1 MTKTSE
7 KISCIDIGSN
17 AIKYRQYR
25 LINKKLLELDTFKR
39 TPLRLGTN
47 AFNEGKMLE
56 NTYEEFLSV
65 LKKLKKHA
73 KKKEAKLIGLFA
85 TSAMRTFSNK
95 EQIVKKIKKDL
106 GLKIEILS
114 GIEEATLLK
123 YFDYRNHSKYQS
135 MVVDVG
141 GGSTEIYLADDK
153 EEKIKSF
160 QLGGVRI
167 LKKIDKKKNWIELEK
182 FLKDICPSKIQN
194 IIGVGGN
201 AKLIIQVSKKEAD
214 FLSYKEMKEIREIL
228 KNTSVEKKIKEYDF
242 PEDRADIIEHAA
254 SIFEFIQNKFKTAN
268 FYASSWNISDGFVQK
283 KISSAQA
290 TSWEAS

>member
-1 MTKTSE
+1 MTKSTE

-25 LINKKLLELDTFKR
+25 LINKELIELDTFKR
-39 TPLRLGTN
+39 ISLRLGTD

-56 NTYEEFLSV
+56 KTYQEFYLV

-73 KKKEAKLIGLFA
+73 KKKETKLIGLFA
-85 TSAMRTFSNK
+85 TSAMRSFSNR
-95 EQIVKKIKKDL
+95 EQIIKKIKKDL

-114 GIEEATLLK
+114 GKEEARLLK
-123 YFDYRNHSKYQS
+123 YFDYRNHVKHQS

-141 GGSTEIYLADDK
+141 GGSTEIYLADEK

-167 LKKIDKKKNWIELEK
+167 LKKTDKKKNWIELEK

-201 AKLIIQVSKKEAD
+201 AKLIIQASKKEAD
-214 FLSYKEMKEIREIL
+214 FLSYKEMKETRQIL
-228 KNTSVEKKIKEYDF
+228 KNTSIEKKIKEYDF

-254 SIFEFIQNKFKTAN
+254 SIFEFIQNKFKKAN

-290 TSWEAS
+290 TSLEAS